1 MLFLRSSYVANLAAF
16 LTRRSL
22 EGSVTTIDGAIAR
35 GWTICAHPVF
45 KTKLP
50 LAWPT
55 AKFLF
60 SESDN
65 DFHGVLDDYTAGKC
79 KALAIGWEDTS
90 MDRSFLDKICKRELV
105 YTESMFFETPMGFP
119 IRQDLAAG
127 FSHWILEAKGKNDFS
142 IQTAKNE
149 YAQKSTPSRS
159 CKVQFSVGDIETS
172 DYDPITVENM
182 ILPIMVFMACCIL
195 AIIGHLCSR
204 KNKKMRMNSF
214 FGRTSRLALA
224 TDEQSHI
231 DRARRMGER
240 MLRNN
245 NYGPKK
251 DDNGAAETPRRTPII
266 DVEEKDDS
274 FRLNWDAH
282 SSRVDL

>member
-1 MLFLRSSYVANLAAF
+1 
-16 LTRRSL
+16 
-22 EGSVTTIDGAIAR
+22 
-35 GWTICAHPVF
+35 
-45 KTKLP
+45 
-50 LAWPT
+50 
-55 AKFLF
+55 
-60 SESDN
+60 
-65 DFHGVLDDYTAGKC
+65 
-79 KALAIGWEDTS
+79 
-90 MDRSFLDKICKRELV
+90 
-105 YTESMFFETPMGFP
+105 
-119 IRQDLAAG
+119 
-127 FSHWILEAKGKNDFS
+127 
-142 IQTAKNE
+142 
-149 YAQKSTPSRS
+149 
-159 CKVQFSVGDIETS
+159 
-172 DYDPITVENM
+172 
-182 ILPIMVFMACCIL
+182 
-195 AIIGHLCSR
+195 
-204 KNKKMRMNSF
+204 MRMNSF

>member
-127 FSHWILEAKGKNDFS
+127 
-142 IQTAKNE
+142 
-149 YAQKSTPSRS
+149 
-159 CKVQFSVGDIETS
+159 CKRHV
-172 DYDPITVENM
+172 
-182 ILPIMVFMACCIL
+182 
-195 AIIGHLCSR
+195 
-204 KNKKMRMNSF
+204 
-214 FGRTSRLALA
+214 
-224 TDEQSHI
+224 
-231 DRARRMGER
+231 
-240 MLRNN
+240 
-245 NYGPKK
+245 
-251 DDNGAAETPRRTPII
+251 
-266 DVEEKDDS
+266 
-274 FRLNWDAH
+274 
-282 SSRVDL
+282 SS